1 MFLLQRCLDE
11 DCITELAV
19 HYGKSKTDMEKDVAE
34 VSNMTSKWWWGWTSL
49 CEVLTIS
56 QERQGPDNDINT
68 YKFTS

>member
-34 VSNMTSKWWWGWTSL
+34 VSNMTSK
-49 CEVLTIS
+49 
-56 QERQGPDNDINT
+56 
-68 YKFTS
+68 